1 MELKLEKLEEVKKDY
16 LSKDVYTIAR
26 HALSGQKIS
35 ALSKKM
41 EQTEFTRNHFSIDL
55 KTLPVAD
62 QKQSGRCWIFAGCN
76 VLREKV
82 AKKYKLDSF
91 ELSQNYISF
100 YDKLEKCNYFLDSI
114 IKLKDAPKGDRTRD
128 FILQN
133 GIEDGGQW
141 DMFVNIVSKYGVVPK
156 AAFPETFQSSNT
168 AGINMILNRYV
179 RKFASEIEKLS
190 SREEIEN
197 LQKEYMHQ
205 IYRCLCSAFGV
216 PPTKFSFEYE
226 SKQDDKKKTEKTKS
240 HDGLQEEEK
249 SEENGKKYSIVKDI
263 TPKEFLE
270 KFVGVDLKDYVSII
284 NSPTEDKPFHHT
296 YTVKFLGNVVE
307 GSPVKYLNLEMD
319 RFKEIV
325 INQLKDKE
333 PVWFGSDCGQGAD
346 WDDGVWDDETFD
358 RDLLFQMDTELSKA
372 EMLDTRDSA
381 MNHAMVITGVN
392 LDASNG
398 DKPTKWKIEN
408 SWGEKV
414 AHKGYYVASD
424 SWFDKFV
431 FQAVVDK
438 KYLSP
443 EELKE
448 WEEEPAELEP
458 WDPMGTLA

>member
-1 MELKLEKLEEVKKDY
+1 MELKLEKLEEVKNEY
-16 LSKDVYTIAR
+16 LEKDVYTIAR
-26 HALSGQKIS
+26 HALSNQKIS
-35 ALSKKM
+35 SLSKKM
-41 EQTEFTRNHFSIDL
+41 EQTEFTRNHFSIDI

-100 YDKLEKCNYFLDSI
+100 YDKLEKCNYFLTSI

-128 FILQN
+128 FILQS

-141 DMFVNIVSKYGVVPK
+141 DMFVNIVKKYGVVPK
-156 AAFPETFQSSNT
+156 AVFPETFQSSNT

-179 RKFASEIEKLS
+179 RKFAVQIENLNNM
-190 SREEIEN
+190 EDIEN
-197 LQKEYMHQ
+197 LQKEYMHN

-226 SKQDDKKKTEKTKS
+226 SK
-240 HDGLQEEEK
+240 EEK
-249 SEENGKKYSIVKDI
+249 DNKENNDDSNKNEENEKKYYLIKDI

-270 KFVGVDLKDYVSII
+270 KFVGVDLDNYVSII
-284 NSPTEDKPFHHT
+284 NSPTEDKPFNKM
-296 YTVKFLGNVVE
+296 YTVKYLGNVVE
-307 GSPVKYLNLEMD
+307 GNKVRYLNVEMD
-319 RFKEIV
+319 RLKEIV
-325 INQLKDKE
+325 VNQLKDKE
-333 PVWFGSDCGQGAD
+333 PVWFGSDCGQYAD

-358 RDLLFQMDTELSKA
+358 RDLLFQINTKLSKTQ
-372 EMLDTRDSA
+372 MLDTRDSA

-392 LDASNG
+392 LDN
-398 DKPTKWKIEN
+398 DRPTKWKIEN
-408 SWGEKV
+408 SWGDKV

-431 FQAVVDK
+431 YQAVVDK
-438 KYLSP
+438 KYLSA
-443 EELKE
+443 EELSNLE
-448 WEEEPAELEP
+448 SEPIELEP